1 MACARSRGSS
11 RSGRG
16 ARFFFSSRR
25 RHTRFDCDWSSDVCS
40 SDLANLVSCALP
52 TGACR
57 HSRRDSNGHH
67 HHHRDC
73 DNCRSDRGRRTGHVY
88 FPRRCAGER
97 FPDPRGRDSGGAAP
111 ADGRF
116 STRSGRTPIEGRVR
130 MRRVLLLVLSFVY
143 LLNVVFF
150 VTGCKKA
157 AQTKITI
164 GSKFFTEQVVLAEL
178 LAQHIEA
185 RTGIPVI
192 RKTNLGGT
200 LLVHKA
206 LLSGD
211 LDVYVEYTG
220 TALTAVLNEAPQGT
234 SAEVYNRVK
243 KLYSERFHL
252 EVTEPLGF
260 ENTFAMV
267 IRGDDAKNL
276 HIQKISDIAPLA
288 PKWRAGVGYEFLE
301 RPDGFRGWSDSYN
314 LHFAESPKV
323 MDLGLI
329 YRALVDH
336 QVDIVAGNSTDGLI
350 DSLGL
355 VALADD
361 RHYFPPYDAVP
372 IVRQSTLAQ
381 FPQLRAALA
390 DLSGKLSAADIRR
403 LNYAVDAQHHDAAAV
418 VRAFCQSRGF

>member
-1 MACARSRGSS
+1 
-11 RSGRG
+11 
-16 ARFFFSSRR
+16 
-25 RHTRFDCDWSSDVCS
+25 
-40 SDLANLVSCALP
+40 
-52 TGACR
+52 
-57 HSRRDSNGHH
+57 
-67 HHHRDC
+67 
-73 DNCRSDRGRRTGHVY
+73 
-88 FPRRCAGER
+88 
-97 FPDPRGRDSGGAAP
+97 
-111 ADGRF
+111 
-116 STRSGRTPIEGRVR
+116 
-130 MRRVLLLVLSFVY
+130 MRRAPLRFLCFLY
-143 LLNVVFF
+143 LLSVLCFTSACN
-150 VTGCKKA
+150 KPP
-157 AQTKITI
+157 QSKITV

-185 RTGIPVI
+185 KTGIHVE
-192 RKTNLGGT
+192 RKTNLGGS

-206 LLSGD
+206 LLAGELD
-211 LDVYVEYTG
+211 LYVEYTG
-220 TALTAVLNEAPQGT
+220 TALTAVLNESPSSYSQEV
-234 SAEVYNRVK
+234 AENDYSKAVYNRVK
-243 KLYSERFHL
+243 QLYSERFHL

-276 HIQKISDIAPLA
+276 HLQKISDIATIA

-301 RPDGFRGWSDSYN
+301 RPDGFRGWSARYN
-314 LHFAESPKV
+314 LHFTETPKV

-355 VALADD
+355 VALEDD

-390 DLSGKLSAADIRR
+390 DLAGKLSAADIRR
-403 LNYAVDAQHHDAAAV
+403 LNYAVDAQHQDAAAV
-418 VRAFCQSRGF
+418 VRAFRQSRGL